1 MASKELIDYIKQT
14 LGQGFPEEQ
23 IRKELLGAGWLL
35 GDINEAFGSVKS
47 PAQAQTQPPSQIRS
61 PQTSVY
67 PSNQPIQVNK
77 SQPTASP
84 ISDTKRDPLSN
95 PFLSTPS
102 TSQPVNQS
110 SDTTFSAPKKSKLGL
125 IIAIIAIVVILGGGV
140 AYAYTQKL
148 WFFAPSVSDEQL
160 IGKLFE
166 NIKGISS
173 ASYNLSLS
181 LETAARDPNIQPVS
195 STPEIDS
202 SLSNLGTDSKFS
214 FKISGDS
221 KKQTSTENHFKI
233 NADVKITA
241 GLSFAGEAEFL
252 NKNSST
258 YLKLNQLPPL
268 PIPGFDLG
276 KITNKWIKIDNES
289 FTDLTGFP
297 PAAILPAA
305 NLDSNANSG
314 NQVSESLKSFFDLT
328 QKQSLLVFGKSTKEK
343 NGGADTYHYKLTVD
357 KTKII
362 PFYQELGKEIN
373 AKFGDNSPLKIDE
386 QEQFLAQLQ
395 GPDFDKS
402 FDYLN
407 KNSSFDLWVDPVT
420 ALPQKLS
427 FVFKIAPD
435 LSVTDLKDKQV
446 VISANLELSNI
457 NQPVTITEP
466 TEFLSSDDLAL
477 ALSGLTKEQ
486 YQIEKQT
493 NNIEELRATLARFR
507 KLAGIYPDSLD
518 KLTIT
523 GDDILILNPKSTL
536 LKPNKSSS
544 TDYCDYFIGIGG
556 TYYDEFMSSSYS
568 PSPTC
573 GNLKFTKSVPQD
585 AYTKNPYVYTK
596 VGDDYKLTYTITYP
610 AVSTS
615 TTNSTE
621 FNLLLKK
628 YKNGA
633 NTATKLWLSQ
643 EAKSK

>member
-14 LGQGFPEEQ
+14 LSQGFPEEQ

-47 PAQAQTQPPSQIRS
+47 PTQTQPPSQIRS

-84 ISDTKRDPLSN
+84 ISDTKRDPLSS

-102 TSQPVNQS
+102 TNQPVNQ
-110 SDTTFSAPKKSKLGL
+110 FSNTAFNTPKKSKLGL
-125 IIAIIAIVVILGGGV
+125 IIAIIAVVLILGGGV

-160 IGKLFE
+160 VGKLFE

-173 ASYNLSLS
+173 ASYNLSLL
-181 LETAARDPNIQPVS
+181 LETATRDPNIQPVS

-221 KKQTSTENHFKI
+221 QKQTSTENHFKI
-233 NADVKITA
+233 NADVKITD

-289 FTDLTGFP
+289 FADLAGFP
-297 PAAILPAA
+297 PTAILPAA

-328 QKQSLLVFGKSTKEK
+328 QKQSLLVFGKSVKEK
-343 NGGADTYHYKLTVD
+343 NGDADTYHYKLTID

-373 AKFGDNSPLKIDE
+373 AKFGDSSPFKIDE
-386 QEQFLAQLQ
+386 QFLAAFQ

-402 FDYLN
+402 FDYLS
-407 KNSSFDLWVDPVT
+407 KNSSFDLWVDPIT

-435 LSVTDLKDKQV
+435 SSVTDLKDKQV

-536 LKPNKSSS
+536 LKPNKASS
-544 TDYCDYFIGIGG
+544 TDYCDYFIGTGG
-556 TYYDEFMSSSYS
+556 TYYDEFMPSSYS

-585 AYTKNPYVYTK
+585 AYTKTPYTYTK
-596 VGDDYKLTYTITYP
+596 VGDDYKLTYTITFP

-615 TTNSTE
+615 TATSTDNTAE
-621 FNLLLKK
+621 FNLRLKK
-628 YKNGA
+628 YKNGT